1 MECDLSR
8 ELAEPGEGAGPPFSL
23 FCCLGSV
30 PPFPLPPFPPTL
42 RCLLLVLQPWPL
54 GGAGLGV
61 TKGLETS
68 DPRVCL
74 LSWAGKT
81 CLGAGHTLPGT
92 EVPAGAMSQ
101 EP

>member
-1 MECDLSR
+1 MTPVR
-8 ELAEPGEGAGPPFSL
+8 NLAEPGEGAGPPFSL

-30 PPFPLPPFPPTL
+30 PLFPLPPSLPPS
-42 RCLLLVLQPWPL
+42 
-54 GGAGLGV
+54 GASYWCFSPGLWVGTGLGV
-61 TKGLETS
+61 IKGLGTS

-74 LSWAGKT
+74 FSWVGRKT

-92 EVPAGAMSQ
+92 EVPAGATSQ